1 MFVFGI
7 VYGIYYSLPSLI
19 IQWLIRTHS
28 VADWTMLIWFWG
40 VALTLIRWGL
50 LFIVLIVMYYAGK
63 KLDLKVN
70 LRSIIISAFVA
81 GFIGYFLVRL
91 VSMPLFFMIVER
103 EIGVDFAVAYLVGDL
118 HASLEMASNLFFA
131 AFTALAIAHI
141 RKTEQH

>member
-1 MFVFGI
+1 
-7 VYGIYYSLPSLI
+7 
-19 IQWLIRTHS
+19 
-28 VADWTMLIWFWG
+28 
-40 VALTLIRWGL
+40 
-50 LFIVLIVMYYAGK
+50 MYYAGK

-70 LRSIIISAFVA
+70 LRSIIISVLVA

-141 RKTEQH
+141 RKTEQY